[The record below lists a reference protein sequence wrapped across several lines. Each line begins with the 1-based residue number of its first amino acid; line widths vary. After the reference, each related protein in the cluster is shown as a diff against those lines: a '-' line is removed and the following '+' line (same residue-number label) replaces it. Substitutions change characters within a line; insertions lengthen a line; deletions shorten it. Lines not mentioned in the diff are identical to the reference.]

1 MHKILKLTIH
11 EFIIQN
17 KINNLS
23 KFLFLFL
30 LFCSLSLTL
39 INNQEDIKKFGAIF
53 TIIYLPLSLIG
64 FSSFVFRQDLD
75 DGSLEVLL
83 TTFSSSE
90 IIITKFLGLVASA
103 LIGTILNLPII
114 FLFFNL
120 DRETIIAIP
129 IILLILL
136 PLTCSLLLLTGAVQS
151 YFRSNTNFLSMLTMP
166 MLIPNIIMSGISI
179 NEHGN
184 LYLVPIMIGIDLIII
199 PCALVLSAYL
209 IKNIYNI

>member
-1 MHKILKLTIH
+1 MHKIFKLTLH

-30 LFCSLSLTL
+30 LFCTLSLTL
-39 INNQEDIKKFGAIF
+39 INNQEDIKKFGTIF

-64 FSSFVFRQDLD
+64 FSSFVFKQDLD

-83 TTFSSSE
+83 TTFNTSE
-90 IIITKFLGLVASA
+90 IIVTKFLSLIASA

-120 DRETIIAIP
+120 DSTTIIAILL
-129 IILLILL
+129 ILLILL
-136 PLTCSLLLLTGAVQS
+136 PLTCSLLLLTGAIQS
-151 YFRSNTNFLSMLTMP
+151 YFRSNTNFLSLLTMP
-166 MLIPNIIMSGISI
+166 MLIPNIIMAGVSI

-184 LYLVPIMIGIDLIII
+184 LYLLPIMIGIDLIII
-199 PCALVLSAYL
+199 PCALVLSTYL